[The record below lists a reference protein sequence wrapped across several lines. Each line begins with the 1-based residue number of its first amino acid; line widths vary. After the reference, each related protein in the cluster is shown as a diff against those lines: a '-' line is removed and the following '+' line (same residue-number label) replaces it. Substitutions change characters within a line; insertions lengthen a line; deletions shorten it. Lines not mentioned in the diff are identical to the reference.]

1 MTAQGKIVFW
11 GGARV
16 QSMAAARVPM
26 FHRSH
31 TLPDHRSIN
40 PSRSASGLR
49 DLSTQRGTELPSWSK
64 ATEVSSCMGRV
75 NRESLGLA
83 DCPGPQAGV
92 CLFPSSF
99 ESAYSSSRQP
109 LSRGE
114 RDDEGGDRESPPQRS
129 SGEGGPNPGHI
140 LPHLFGPQTRRRL
153 APSYKP
159 QAFEQFSE
167 SRAFQDGESDVS
179 ARPPPERRS
188 HGQSRFERCVPDGTH
203 PPSGQEVP
211 LLQLGTGGL
220 PVLLPPLW
228 SGVCASNLYQAPQT
242 IVSPAEISGPQN
254 GGVLGRYSTH
264 GFIRGADRSAS
275 DTSRVLAGKIGVRN
289 QQRQESDGVRSPDRV
304 SWLTV
309 NSNTMSLSVP
319 QDKIAKVQ
327 KECRHMLNRGVAS
340 ARELSHLIGLLSSLI
355 WAVLPAPLHYRAL
368 QRLKHRALTSLGS

>member
-1 MTAQGKIVFW
+1 
-11 GGARV
+11 
-16 QSMAAARVPM
+16 MAAAQVPT
-26 FHRSH
+26 FNRSH
-31 TLPDHRSIN
+31 TLPDHRFIN

-64 ATEVSSCMGRV
+64 ATGVSSCMGRV

-92 CLFPSSF
+92 CFFPPPSS

-114 RDDEGGDRESPPQRS
+114 RVDEGGGGESPPQRS

-140 LPHLFGPQTRRRL
+140 LPHLFGPQMRRRL

-203 PPSGQEVP
+203 TPSGREVPRFSWEQEVFQFRSLPFGLAFASRTFTKLPRP
-211 LLQLGTGGL
+211 LLA
-220 PVLLPPLW
+220 LLRSQTHPL
-228 SGVCASNLYQAPQT
+228 
-242 IVSPAEISGPQN
+242 
-254 GGVLGRYSTH
+254 
-264 GFIRGADRSAS
+264 
-275 DTSRVLAGKIGVRN
+275 
-289 QQRQESDGVRSPDRV
+289 
-304 SWLTV
+304 
-309 NSNTMSLSVP
+309 
-319 QDKIAKVQ
+319 
-327 KECRHMLNRGVAS
+327 
-340 ARELSHLIGLLSSLI
+340 
-355 WAVLPAPLHYRAL
+355 
-368 QRLKHRALTSLGS
+368 

>member
-1 MTAQGKIVFW
+1 
-11 GGARV
+11 
-16 QSMAAARVPM
+16 
-26 FHRSH
+26 
-31 TLPDHRSIN
+31 
-40 PSRSASGLR
+40 
-49 DLSTQRGTELPSWSK
+49 
-64 ATEVSSCMGRV
+64 MGRV

-92 CLFPSSF
+92 CFFPSSS

-140 LPHLFGPQTRRRL
+140 LPHLFGPQTRQRL

-179 ARPPPERRS
+179 ARPPPERRP

-211 LLQLGTGGL
+211 PLQLGTGDL
-220 PVLLPPLW
+220 PVSLPPLW
-228 SGVCASNLYQAPQT
+228 SGVCASNLHQAPQT
-242 IVSPAEISGPQN
+242 IVSPAEVTGPQN

-264 GFIRGADRSAS
+264 GFIGGADRSAS
-275 DTSRVLAGKIGVRN
+275 DTSRVLAGRIGVHN
-289 QQRQESDGVRSPDRV
+289 QQRQERDGARSPDRV
-304 SWLTV
+304 SWFDSQLQHNVTL
-309 NSNTMSLSVP
+309 SPSRQDCEGSEGMSPHVEQRSGISPGAVS
-319 QDKIAKVQ
+319 
-327 KECRHMLNRGVAS
+327 LNRTALFSNLGS
-340 ARELSHLIGLLSSLI
+340 PPSSFTLPGPSETQTPGSHLFGLLGLTGVIGLLFSEGFSVLSLPVEGTQWEEPQVPCCNYDYLFRCLQI
-355 WAVLPAPLHYRAL
+355 RLVQHFLSGRAL
-368 QRLKHRALTSLGS
+368 ESTMP